1 MTQPTNYH
9 LSSGGSPSTALLS
22 PTHTAIETR
31 DPMTR
36 TEKNKAEVISI
47 RPGVQMLGILQ
58 HLNYKSWYALA
69 EFVDNSI
76 QSYLANAERLRALH
90 GDGFI
95 LKVEIDIEDTDT
107 PRIVVRD
114 NAAGIASNDY
124 QRAFRPADIPPDRS
138 GLSEFGMGM
147 KSAACW
153 FAPKWRVR
161 TKALG
166 ETELATIMVDV
177 SNIVAT
183 GTEHIEVKR
192 SPASPDTHFTELTLE
207 SLHQVP
213 RRRGIGKIRTY
224 LGDIYRVFLRR
235 GLIELSLNGEPIRHE
250 EPAILKHVR
259 HDAAEGA
266 SPIEWRK
273 EISFRM
279 NSGVNV
285 RGFAALLSTGKAAG
299 AGFALFRR
307 DRLIQ
312 GLSEEG
318 WKPEDIFGRPNSFRS
333 QRLFGELFIE
343 GVAVSHTK
351 DGFRLED
358 HEEELL
364 PMLRAALDAEPLPLL
379 VQAERMRVRP
389 PKDNLVD
396 MAQRGVESTITTVE
410 RHGPDSLG
418 GVGQEMAVAATSG
431 EAPAAAPA
439 SGAPRPVSATP
450 LIARRESRSIR
461 VGTEDW
467 QVVLELTDNP
477 AVSEWVHVVESL
489 DHSARSITIRF
500 SLEHPFTQRFVTEDA
515 QTLEPLLR
523 IACAIGL
530 SQVFARKA
538 GVSKA
543 GVLLIGIND
552 LLREV
557 LCHD

>member
-1 MTQPTNYH
+1 MARQ
-9 LSSGGSPSTALLS
+9 
-22 PTHTAIETR
+22 
-31 DPMTR
+31 
-36 TEKNKAEVISI
+36 EKSAPDTISV
-47 RPGVQMLGILQ
+47 RPGVEILGILQ
-58 HLNYKSWYALA
+58 HLNYRSWYALA
-69 EFVDNSI
+69 EFVDNSL
-76 QSYLANAERLRALH
+76 QSYLANIDRLQALH
-90 GDGFI
+90 GADFI
-95 LKVEIDIEDTDT
+95 LTVEIDIEDTSS

-114 NAAGIASNDY
+114 NAAGIASSDY
-124 QRAFRPADIPPDRS
+124 QRAFRPADVPPDRT

-153 FAPKWRVR
+153 FSPKWRVR

-166 ETELATIMVDV
+166 EGEAATITVDV
-177 SNIVAT
+177 SEIVT
-183 GTEHIEVKR
+183 SGVELIDVRR
-192 SPASPDTHFTELTLE
+192 SPATPHHHFTELTLE

-224 LGDIYRVFLRR
+224 LADIYRVFLRR
-235 GLIELSLNGEPIRHE
+235 GILRLVLNGDPIGFQEPEVLVHSRF
-250 EPAILKHVR
+250 
-259 HDAAEGA
+259 DAAPGA
-266 SPIEWRK
+266 PAVEWRK
-273 EISFRM
+273 EIALVTP
-279 NSGVNV
+279 SGVKV
-285 RGFAALLSTGKAAG
+285 RGFAGLLSTGKASG

-333 QRLFGELFIE
+333 QRLFGELFLE

-351 DGFRLED
+351 DGFRLEE
-358 HEEELL
+358 HEEELI
-364 PMLRAALDAEPLPLL
+364 PMLREALDSEPLPLL
-379 VQAERMRVRP
+379 AQAERMRVRP
-389 PKDNLVD
+389 ARFSLVEL
-396 MAQRGVESTITTVE
+396 AASGAEGTISAVE
-410 RHGPDSLG
+410 RHGPESLG
-418 GVGQEMAVAATSG
+418 TVDERSASAAASAEVPSAQPGQDQTPPAL
-431 EAPAAAPA
+431 AAAPE
-439 SGAPRPVSATP
+439 GIRT
-450 LIARRESRSIR
+450 LIARRESRLIR

-477 AVSEWVHVVESL
+477 AVSEWVHVVESVDL
-489 DHSARSITIRF
+489 SARSITIRF

-543 GVLLIGIND
+543 GVVLMGIND